1 MAREAPSLLDRRRS
15 GRGTR
20 IAAIV
25 APDER
30 VAGRITEAFA
40 ATPIMPGINE
50 PIAWG
55 EAIGSLSLASQTD
68 HQRDGRRHV
77 VRTPWR

>member
-1 MAREAPSLLDRRRS
+1 MAREAPSLLHRRRS

-30 VAGRITEAFA
+30 VAGEITEAFA
-40 ATPIMPGINE
+40 ATPIVPENNE

-55 EAIGSLSLASQTD
+55 EAIGSLLLASRPS
-68 HQRDGRRHV
+68 HLPGG